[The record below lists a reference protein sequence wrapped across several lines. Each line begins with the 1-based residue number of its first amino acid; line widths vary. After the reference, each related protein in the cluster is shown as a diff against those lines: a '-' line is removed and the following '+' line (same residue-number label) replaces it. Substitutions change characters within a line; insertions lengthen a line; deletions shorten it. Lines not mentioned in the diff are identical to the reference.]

1 MSKSRSFSIYLL
13 KPTHD
18 ATNTLKDD
26 HELVDDVDAG
36 DLPDDAIL
44 YVLDSKPNP
53 PWWKSYFG
61 IQKNLQQTLKG
72 AVVFLPVEGRTFAIT
87 FGHVY
92 HNLRPESYE
101 YDFGLRV
108 TLNSVD
114 PNKLKSL
121 DSLAPENTRRQR
133 TQLAV
138 SSDLT
143 FFDFDR
149 DSTILKSLTG
159 VVREQLKPFFRHAT
173 GASNVRI
180 SSDVAPDGLPDLCK
194 KLLDL
199 YKDETFKT
207 AFPDIQNVTPVKDP
221 ITLDALNAK
230 LEGAVKGKDDSVI
243 LTVPELIDY
252 SENRF
257 FTFSGAGSGLVYDD
271 IFIDRYYEYLS
282 NAGKILADLEI
293 EDLKK
298 HGLVVTDEQGQ
309 RRGENPSLL
318 KCLIFDTSL
327 AEGGPHYH
335 LCEGNWYEVE
345 TDYVAALKTFLD
357 PFCKDTSLIDFQHS
371 DEAEFNE
378 ACAAASFERLCMDKG
393 NISLPKQ
400 KQVEPCDICEFT
412 DDQVIFHHVKRSTV
426 SSNLSHLF
434 NQGLNS
440 IQLIRDEEQALENLK
455 ALAAHKAPDGKEDE
469 YVSAFDGKDYK
480 VVFHIITHKDKDR
493 KSDNLPLFSRIS
505 LKRTLRE
512 LKRMGIDAEYCFVDN
527 LAEAKKGTKKV
538 RKKKKTADEG
548 GNDEAE
554 AA

>member
-26 HELVDDVDAG
+26 HELVDDVDAD

-44 YVLDSKPNP
+44 YVLDSQPKP
-53 PWWKSYFG
+53 PWWRSYFG
-61 IQKNLQQTLKG
+61 ITKNLQQTLKG
-72 AVVFLPVEGRTFAIT
+72 AVVFLPVDGRTFAIT

-92 HNLRPESYE
+92 HNLKPESYE

-114 PNKLKSL
+114 PDKLKSL

-133 TQLAV
+133 TQLAI

-194 KLLDL
+194 KLLEL
-199 YKDETFKT
+199 YKDETFET

-221 ITLDALNAK
+221 TTLNALNAK
-230 LEGAVKGKDDSVI
+230 LVDAVKAKDDSVI

-257 FTFSGAGSGLVYDD
+257 FTFSGVGSGLVYDD

-282 NAGKILADLEI
+282 NAGKNLADLDI
-293 EDLKK
+293 DVLRK
-298 HGLVVTDEQGQ
+298 HALVATDEGGQ
-309 RRGENPSLL
+309 KRGENPSVL

-327 AEGGPHYH
+327 SANGPHFH

-345 TDYVAALKTFLD
+345 TDYVASLKAYLD
-357 PFCKDTSLIDFQHS
+357 PYCKDTTLINYQHK
-371 DEAEFNE
+371 DEADFNE
-378 ACAAASFERLCMDKG
+378 ACAAASPSRLCMDKG

-412 DDQVIFHHVKRSTV
+412 EELIVLHHVKRSTV

-440 IQLIRDEEQALENLK
+440 IQLVRDEEQALENLK
-455 ALAAHKAPDGKEDE
+455 GLAADKAPDGQEDDF
-469 YVSAFDGKDYK
+469 VSAFDGKNFK
-480 VVFHIITHKDKDR
+480 VAFHIITHKDKNQ

-505 LKRTLRE
+505 LKRTIRE
-512 LKRMGIDAEYCFVDN
+512 LRRMGIEAEFCFVEN
-527 LAEAKKGTKKV
+527 LVQAKDGTKKV
-538 RKKKKTADEG
+538 RKKLAGEAQG
-548 GNDEAE
+548 ENEAE